1 MGVLVSSG
9 CYNKNN
15 RWSGLNTRN
24 IFLTILVSEMSM
36 MMVVS
41 VVVRVEGLLPGLQT
55 ATFFLYPHMA
65 ESDHV
70 FCVSSLFNFLFF
82 GYTAQ
87 LVGFQFSD

>member
-24 IFLTILVSEMSM
+24 IFLTILETEKSKIKVLTD
-36 MMVVS
+36 VVPD
-41 VVVRVEGLLPGLQT
+41 EGLLPGLQT